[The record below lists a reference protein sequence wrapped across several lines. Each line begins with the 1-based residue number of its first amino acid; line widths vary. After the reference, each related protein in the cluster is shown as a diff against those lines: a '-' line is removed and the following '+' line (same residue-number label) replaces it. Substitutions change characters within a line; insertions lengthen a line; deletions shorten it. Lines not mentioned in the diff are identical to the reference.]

1 MPDARTRSISPV
13 VPATTE
19 RVSERV
25 PIPRRS
31 SLEPQTG
38 VARQQ
43 VVVGPDDPTTT
54 PIEQGD
60 PIVEPPARA
69 AGGLKAVI
77 SSTRYLLRESGLK
90 RGLRVLGAVNQQSGF
105 DCPSCAWPDPKKPST
120 AEFCENG
127 ARAVADEATTRR
139 VGPEFFREH
148 PISKLLQQPDAWLNA
163 RGRLTHPMV
172 RDLGDD
178 HYREISWD
186 DAFAL
191 IAAELNALA
200 SPDEA
205 AFYTSGRTSNEAAFL
220 YQLFVRQ
227 FGTNNLPDCSNMC
240 HESSGRGMTE
250 VIGIGKGTVR
260 LEDFEHAN
268 AIFVIGQNPGTNH
281 PRMLTTLREA
291 KVRGAKIVAINP
303 LREAGLLRFAH
314 PQKPGDLFG
323 GVALADLYL
332 QVRIG
337 GDIALLKAMM
347 KLILE
352 AGAADRDFID
362 RHTTGF
368 EELQAS
374 LDALSFSELVSQTG
388 ISEEQVRAAA
398 EIAMQSNATICCWA
412 MGLTQHKHGVANIQ
426 EVVNF
431 LLLRGMLGK
440 PGAGACPVRGHSNV
454 QGDRTMGIWER
465 VPPWAV
471 KLGERFG
478 FSVPQATGLHAV
490 SAIQAMRKGE
500 VKVFFALGG
509 NFVSAAPDTEVTAA
523 ALEHTR
529 LTTHVSTKLNRS
541 HLITGER
548 ALILPCLGRTE
559 VDPSGFVTVEDSM
572 SVVHASRGVLPPA
585 SDVLLSEATIVARL
599 AEATLGTRTRV
610 PYRELAQDYAQVR
623 ELIADTI
630 PGFADYNQRVEVPG
644 GFTLPNSARE
654 LDFTKIGGRAK
665 FTVQQLPD
673 LRLEDDQ
680 LLLSTIRSHDQFNTT
695 VYELNDRYR
704 GVFGY
709 RRVLFMNEAD
719 LAARGLRTGDKV
731 HITSHFRGETRHAKG
746 FTVLAYDTP
755 RQTAAAY
762 FPEANVLVPAG
773 HFADKSHTP
782 ASKSIVISVSADN

>member
-1 MPDARTRSISPV
+1 MPSDARTRANTPAVVSP
-13 VPATTE
+13 TTQ

-25 PIPRRS
+25 PAPRR
-31 SLEPQTG
+31 P
-38 VARQQ
+38 AREQ
-43 VVVGPDDPTTT
+43 VVVGPNDPTTT
-54 PIEQGD
+54 PIETGE
-60 PIVEPPARA
+60 PIVEPQARE
-69 AGGLKAVI
+69 AGGVKAVV
-77 SSTRYLLRESGLK
+77 SSTRYMLRESGLK
-90 RGLRVLGAVNQQSGF
+90 RGLRVLTAVNQQTGF
-105 DCPSCAWPDPKKPST
+105 DCPSCAWPDPKKPSA

-139 VGPEFFREH
+139 VGPEFFQQH
-148 PISKLLQQPDAWLNA
+148 SISELLKQSDAWLNA
-163 RGRLTHPMV
+163 QGRLTHPMV
-172 RDLGDD
+172 RNLGDD

-191 IAAELNALA
+191 IASELTGLQ
-200 SPDEA
+200 SPDHA

-240 HESSGRGMTE
+240 HESSGRGMGE

-260 LEDFEHAN
+260 LEDFDHAD
-268 AIFVIGQNPGTNH
+268 AIFLFGQNPGTNH

-291 KVRGAKIVAINP
+291 KLRGAKIIAVNP

-323 GVALADLYL
+323 GVALSDLYL

-337 GDIALLKAMM
+337 GDIPLLKAMM
-347 KLILE
+347 KLIIE
-352 AGAADRDFID
+352 AGAVDAEFIT
-362 RHTTGF
+362 RHTSGF
-368 EELQAS
+368 EELRAS
-374 LDALSFSELVSQTG
+374 LEALDLAELIQLSGV
-388 ISEEQVRAAA
+388 SEELVRAAA
-398 EIAMQSNATICCWA
+398 QIAIESQATICCWA
-412 MGLTQHKHGVANIQ
+412 MGLTQHKHGVANVQ

-454 QGDRTMGIWER
+454 QGDRTMGIWEH
-465 VPPWAV
+465 VPPWAA
-471 KLGERFG
+471 KLAERFD
-478 FSVPQATGLHAV
+478 FVIPQATGLHAV
-490 SAIQAMRKGE
+490 GAIQAMREGK

-509 NFVSAAPDTEVTAA
+509 NFLSAAPDTEVTAA
-523 ALEHTR
+523 ALERTR

-548 ALILPCLGRTE
+548 GLILPCMGRTE
-559 VDPSGFVTVEDSM
+559 QDPSGFVTVEDSM

-599 AEATLGTRTRV
+599 AEATLGEHTSV
-610 PYRELAQDYAQVR
+610 PYRELAADYARVR
-623 ELIADTI
+623 DLIAEII
-630 PGFADYNQRVEVPG
+630 PGFADYNQRVAVPG
-644 GFTLPNSARE
+644 GFTLPNSARD
-654 LDFTKIGGRAK
+654 LDFTKLGGRAK
-665 FTVQQLPD
+665 LTVQQLPE
-673 LRLEDDQ
+673 LTLEADQ

-695 VYELNDRYR
+695 VYDLNDRYR
-704 GVFGY
+704 GVYGY
-709 RRVLFMNEAD
+709 RRVLLMHEAD
-719 LAARGLRTGDKV
+719 LAERGLRSGDKV
-731 HITSHFRGETRHAKG
+731 HITSHFRSEIRHARG

-773 HFADKSHTP
+773 HFADKSYTP
-782 ASKSIVISVSADN
+782 ASKSIVIRVAAESSG